1 MLSIVSDE
9 AYEVEP
15 FTNGHGNAVLLD
27 AIVRVGCL
35 T

>member
-15 FTNGHGNAVLLD
+15 FTNGYRSAVLLD
-27 AIVRVGCL
+27 VIVRVGCL
-35 T
+35 M